1 MKTLFKHISAYVL
14 ILLVLGSSAN
24 ISLNKMKCLLTGKVV
39 YSLEELED
47 CSPQKEGDSFTQRC
61 CDFYNATLDFEY
73 QTVVKQIT
81 FGVDLIDLPFVA
93 SFVSELEKPLFTS
106 LINFYSNTSPP
117 LSGYRLLKS
126 IQVFRL

>member
-1 MKTLFKHISAYVL
+1 MKTLFKHISAYFL

-81 FGVDLIDLPFVA
+81 FGVDLVDLPVVI

-106 LINFYSNTSPP
+106 LINFYSNSSPP
-117 LSGYRLLKS
+117 LSGYSLLKS

>member
-1 MKTLFKHISAYVL
+1 MKTLFKHISAYFL

-81 FGVDLIDLPFVA
+81 FGVDLVDLPVVI
-93 SFVSELEKPLFTS
+93 SFVSELEQPLFTS
-106 LINFYSNTSPP
+106 LINFYSNSSPP
-117 LSGYRLLKS
+117 LSGYSLLKS